1 MKHSRRA
8 WISNIALVSLLAMPS
23 ASLGSERTQIV
34 KRVGAP
40 ESRCAKVDRSPRSS
54 HTDVFECRVERE
66 ASDRLLFARA
76 TAANN
81 DPVREAKDAADAS
94 DFRLIGYSMLVP
106 GIFPAAYGVAC
117 KPSIVSQG
125 SRMVRALYAASD
137 VPPISKA
144 EAVNRQQIET
154 RHRAFGEKYNA
165 ALIADKR
172 SPYRKFCRVVSRDLE
187 TEGGP
192 FRKD

>member
-8 WISNIALVSLLAMPS
+8 WISSVALISLLATPS
-23 ASLGSERTQIV
+23 ASLASERRQTV

-40 ESRCAKVDRSPRSS
+40 EPRCAIVDRSPRSS
-54 HTDVFECRVERE
+54 HSDVFECRIERE

-76 TAANN
+76 TSANN
-81 DPVREAKDAADAS
+81 DPVREARDAADAG
-94 DFRLIGYSMLVP
+94 DFRLMGYSMLVP

-117 KPSIVSQG
+117 RPSIVSQG

-144 EAVNRQQIET
+144 EAVDRRHIEE

-172 SPYRKFCRVVSRDLE
+172 SPYRKVCRAVSRNLE